1 MLTLCPAGSTQPV
14 AASGWALSGEA
25 ATQIVCVILFSKVT
39 TRLPARATTA
49 GAESPEVPAGP
60 VAAAGSRAGDRA
72 ERAECGLADGIE
84 AITAGW
90 AVSGAAADG
99 AGPAAPPAAA
109 EPGPATGVPVPA
121 AQAASSSAT
130 TA

>member
-25 ATQIVCVILFSKVT
+25 ATQIVCVILFAKAPP
-39 TRLPARATTA
+39 RLPAGATPA

-60 VAAAGSRAGDRA
+60 VAAADARAGDRA

-90 AVSGAAADG
+90 AGSGAAAAG
-99 AGPAAPPAAA
+99 AGTGLTPA
-109 EPGPATGVPVPA
+109 
-121 AQAASSSAT
+121 
-130 TA
+130 